1 MWKTLKSIG
10 PKHGNTLPIAKKNHR
25 GVLISDPKEIRP
37 LLAKEYKQRLRNRP
51 IRPDLKYL
59 KRRRKEIFSMQMKLA
74 EGTNSLPWKISD
86 LDAALKNLK
95 SNKSRDHAGYINE
108 IFKPGVIGTDLKMSL
123 LIMFNRLKQNKLI
136 PRFMKYANIT
146 TVPKRGSL
154 MLLDNE
160 RGIFRTDITRSILM
174 RLIYNEKY
182 PSIDRNMSDSQMGG
196 RKGKGCR
203 NNLFIVNGIIH
214 DINHSKQAK
223 PVLFQLCD
231 YSQMFDSINL
241 QQAVSD
247 IYEAGLKD
255 DNLPLIYEA
264 NKEIFMAVNT
274 PGGLSERQRIK
285 DSVLHVGLPAR
296 LGSGSQH
303 WAGMCR
309 GRIWI

>member
-1 MWKTLKSIG
+1 
-10 PKHGNTLPIAKKNHR
+10 
-25 GVLISDPKEIRP
+25 
-37 LLAKEYKQRLRNRP
+37 
-51 IRPDLKYL
+51 
-59 KRRRKEIFSMQMKLA
+59 
-74 EGTNSLPWKISD
+74 
-86 LDAALKNLK
+86 
-95 SNKSRDHAGYINE
+95 
-108 IFKPGVIGTDLKMSL
+108 
-123 LIMFNRLKQNKLI
+123 
-136 PRFMKYANIT
+136 
-146 TVPKRGSL
+146 
-154 MLLDNE
+154 
-160 RGIFRTDITRSILM
+160 
-174 RLIYNEKY
+174 
-182 PSIDRNMSDSQMGG
+182 MSDSQIGG

-214 DINHSKQAK
+214 DINHSNQAK

-296 LGSGSQH
+296 LGSGRQH
-303 WAGMCR
+303 WTGMCR